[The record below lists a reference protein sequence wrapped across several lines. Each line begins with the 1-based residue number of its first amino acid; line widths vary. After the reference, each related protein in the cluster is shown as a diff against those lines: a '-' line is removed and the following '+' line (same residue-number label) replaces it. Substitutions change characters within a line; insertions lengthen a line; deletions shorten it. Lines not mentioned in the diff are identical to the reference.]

1 VSFTNS
7 IKQVKFNQAIF
18 IPRIA
23 CAKSSRHQTS
33 KYRKDAKITQTKIN
47 HKGEINQ
54 RNSRHGN
61 GK

>member
-23 CAKSSRHQTS
+23 CAKSSRRQTS
-33 KYRKDAKITQTKIN
+33 KFRKDAKITQTKIS
-47 HKGEINQ
+47 HKGEIKQ
-54 RNSRHGN
+54 HISRHGN
-61 GK
+61 DT